1 VENSFNA
8 TRESKG
14 PATPSDAKKTW
25 DEDRGLRLKRRA
37 VVMLAAG
44 AMPLAVWV
52 LGRFP
57 GAVENIYTDRIGQ
70 YVGRTLARVSSM
82 VPFSLA
88 ETLMV
93 VLVLSGVGA
102 GTLAMYHVARGLR
115 RFTNAILCGVLRL
128 GAVAGGRGY
137 EELLPHSTE
146 MSLGGNVKARI
157 LNLETLIEIKEATGG
172 EKDVAVLPL
181 LRRTLREKR

>member
-1 VENSFNA
+1 VPDYPKPDFLALLRALNDHQVNFIVIGGICAVLHGAPVNTFDLDVVHSRQA
-8 TRESKG
+8 TNIEHLMAALRALGAYYRTHPEKKLRPQASHLSSPGHQLLMTRFG
-14 PATPSDAKKTW
+14 PLD
-25 DEDRGLRLKRRA
+25 
-37 VVMLAAG
+37 V
-44 AMPLAVWV
+44 
-52 LGRFP
+52 
-57 GAVENIYTDRIGQ
+57 
-70 YVGRTLARVSSM
+70 
-82 VPFSLA
+82 
-88 ETLMV
+88 
-93 VLVLSGVGA
+93 
-102 GTLAMYHVARGLR
+102 
-115 RFTNAILCGVLRL
+115 L